1 VNRCVVGTGMAP
13 WAIMTSGEP
22 PPIRV
27 GNDERSAAMAALDE
41 HLAKGRLGVEEYG
54 DRSAAAAN
62 AVVVSDL
69 AALFTDLPP
78 PHPTLPGVAPPEPVP
93 VTYPDRTRAA
103 RGGLME
109 VWGPRLM
116 AASPILALLLFLA
129 TRQWW
134 MFLLIP
140 LIGMITYGS
149 GGRRDGTPR
158 S

>member
-1 VNRCVVGTGMAP
+1 MN
-13 WAIMTSGEP
+13 
-22 PPIRV
+22 
-27 GNDERSAAMAALDE
+27 
-41 HLAKGRLGVEEYG
+41 
-54 DRSAAAAN
+54 
-62 AVVVSDL
+62 
-69 AALFTDLPP
+69 
-78 PHPTLPGVAPPEPVP
+78 PTLPGVASPEPVP
-93 VTYPDRTRAA
+93 VTSPDRTQAT
-103 RGGLME
+103 GSLME